1 MCIVNP
7 PWSREFKLKIMSKG
21 FADYLIAKAREFDR
35 ELWRDIDG
43 VEVPLFSER
52 YDEWLKTEGK
62 ISEASHV
69 NYKRWLRKADEWI
82 CHSDRDF
89 WTLLTKAWQTS
100 DFDIVRK
107 LCFEYEAE
115 LSEEKANAEKDSE
128 YGESPKEMGNW
139 ISAFR
144 NYVKFL
150 DNELEKV
157 SVDKKALAAMIKA
170 SRETA
175 HKLFL
180 SNQFINWGVKN
191 GKGESTMESYVS
203 NTKRINKEL
212 FCKTGYDLLSDF
224 LPGYVKTKNMT
235 KIDEMFDAMLKKL
248 DERIDT
254 YNETEMSIDALK
266 NCRCALSDYYTF
278 IKTVIK

>member
-1 MCIVNP
+1 
-7 PWSREFKLKIMSKG
+7 
-21 FADYLIAKAREFDR
+21 
-35 ELWRDIDG
+35 
-43 VEVPLFSER
+43 
-52 YDEWLKTEGK
+52 
-62 ISEASHV
+62 
-69 NYKRWLRKADEWI
+69 
-82 CHSDRDF
+82 
-89 WTLLTKAWQTS
+89 
-100 DFDIVRK
+100 
-107 LCFEYEAE
+107 
-115 LSEEKANAEKDSE
+115 
-128 YGESPKEMGNW
+128 MGNW

-150 DNELEKV
+150 DNELEKA

-191 GKGESTMESYVS
+191 GKEESTLESYVS
-203 NTKRINKEL
+203 NIKRINKEL

-235 KIDEMFDAMLKKL
+235 KIDEMFDAMRKKL
-248 DERIDT
+248 DERVDT

-266 NCRCALSDYYTF
+266 NCRCALSAYASF
-278 IKTVIK
+278 IKEFVG